1 MQEETQGELYLYDLL
16 RRLFLSE
23 PTRELLGEIG
33 ALPVPP
39 EGDLPTQG
47 ISLMIKTVQ
56 GNASRLDAWLEE
68 VAVEYARLFIGPIK
82 PLAVPY
88 ASFYLSES
96 HQLMTDETIEVRGR
110 YLEAGMALKEL
121 HSVPDDHIGIELEF
135 LYHLTKEAFAL
146 LRQGGEGEAA
156 TLEAMKTDF
165 LANHMAK
172 WVPDFAEQVGS
183 STQQDLYK
191 GAALMLASLFREL

>member
-1 MQEETQGELYLYDLL
+1 MQEEMQGELYLYHLL

-23 PTRELLGEIG
+23 PTRKLLDEIG

-39 EGDLPTQG
+39 EGELPTQW
-47 ISLMIKTVQ
+47 ITLMINAVQ
-56 GNASRLDAWLEE
+56 SNAPRRDAWLEE
-68 VAVEYARLFIGPIK
+68 LAVEYARLFIGPIK

-96 HQLMTDETIEVRGR
+96 HQLMTDETVEVRGR

-121 HSVPDDHIGIELEF
+121 YSVPDDHIGIELEF
-135 LYHLTKEAFAL
+135 LYYLTKEAFAL
-146 LRQGGEGEAA
+146 QRQGYEREAV

-165 LANHMAK
+165 LADHMAQ
-172 WVPDFAEQVGS
+172 WVPDFASQVAS
-183 STQQDLYK
+183 TTQQDFYK
-191 GAALMLASLFREL
+191 GTALLLASLFRD